1 MVSDFSGKLAALAE
15 VVVRIG
21 VNLQPGQPLLI
32 TEPYEQQGV
41 VPAAAEF
48 VEALTKAAHDADG
61 GKVSVIWSEPEKLR
75 QMAASADGAAFE
87 KLVRSH
93 TRTMTRQLDNGGGLL
108 CLTGSL
114 PNLFHGIA
122 ASTLAALHEI
132 NWRHFGPVVQR
143 LVRGETQ
150 WCLTPAPAPAWAT
163 LACGDLPHEQQLS
176 ALWKIVFAALRVES
190 REAPLS
196 FWQAHLSALA
206 AQSERL
212 NQRRVRGVRYM
223 GDGTDLTVALSPRH
237 RWCTAQPLSRR
248 GVPFVVNLPTEE
260 IFTLPHRSSAQ
271 GTLRVSRPVN
281 FAGEVIDGI
290 ELHFAKG
297 RVVRAAATRND
308 ELLQQ
313 MLDTDDGAA
322 RLGEIAVLG
331 SAVGLPEVK
340 WTRARDIF
348 YHPILD
354 ENAANHVALGAAYP
368 FCHRGWLKFSANRSL
383 IHVDLP
389 VAAQASFVA
398 TEPA

>member
-1 MVSDFSGKLAALAE
+1 MVSEFSGKLAALAE
-15 VVVRIG
+15 VIIRIG
-21 VNLQPGQPLLI
+21 VNLQRGQTLLI

-41 VPAAAEF
+41 ARDAAEF
-48 VEALTKAAHDADG
+48 VAALTQAASDAGG

-75 QMAASADGAAFE
+75 QMAVSTDGAAFE
-87 KLVRSH
+87 KLVRGH
-93 TRTMTRQLDNGGGLL
+93 TRIMTRQLDSGGALL

-122 ASTLAALHEI
+122 ASTVAALHEL

-150 WCLTPAPAPAWAT
+150 WCLAPAPAPAWAALT
-163 LACGDLPHEQQLS
+163 CGDLPHEQQLS

-190 REAPLS
+190 REAPLA
-196 FWQAHLSALA
+196 FWRAHLSALA

-212 NQRRVRGVRYM
+212 NQRRVRSVRYV
-223 GDGTDLTVALSPRH
+223 GEGTDLTVELSPRH
-237 RWCTAQPLSRR
+237 RWCTAQQLARR

-271 GTLRVSRPVN
+271 GALRVSRPVN
-281 FAGEVIDGI
+281 FGGEVIDGI
-290 ELHFAKG
+290 DLHFAKG
-297 RVVRAAATRND
+297 RVVRATATRNY
-308 ELLQQ
+308 EHLQQ
-313 MLDTDDGAA
+313 LLDTDDGAA

-331 SAVGLPEVK
+331 SAVGLPEPP
-340 WTRARDIF
+340 WNRARAIF
-348 YHPILD
+348 HHPILD

-383 IHVDLP
+383 IHLDLP